1 MLCLQHE
8 ACIRAGLCDQ
18 APHWG
23 ARCDQHDQKWR
34 PHKMA
39 SRCLNSPPYGAGY
52 LTKESIT
59 GLLLFGAVSD
69 GRYRG
74 TCPHVSVENRSIE
87 KASGKAT
94 STDKL
99 EVEMFPHMAE
109 GCVRVLVDDSAIRT
123 KGKLPTLL
131 LNVERLPHEAPVLM
145 EVR

>member
-1 MLCLQHE
+1 MLCLQHG
-8 ACIRAGLCDQ
+8 ACIWVSLCDQ

-23 ARCDQHDQKWR
+23 AWCDQHEQKWR
-34 PHKMA
+34 SHNIA
-39 SRCLNSPPYGAGY
+39 SRCLNSPPYRAGY

-69 GRYRG
+69 GGHRG
-74 TCPHVSVENRSIE
+74 TCPHVSVESRSIG

-99 EVEMFPHMAE
+99 EVKMLPHMAE
-109 GCVRVLVDDSAIRT
+109 GHVGVLINNFAIWT
-123 KGKLPTLL
+123 KGKLPVLPL
-131 LNVERLPHEAPVLM
+131 DVERLPHEAHVSM